1 MQGEF
6 ETNPLVT
13 RSPQSYSPRNP
24 MPAPE
29 SVLKLCETFAD
40 HRDHY
45 RSGSYNEAQLRKE
58 FLDPFFAALGWDM
71 DNAAGLAPQY
81 RDVIHEDALRVG
93 VHVKAPDYAFTLH
106 GQRKFFLEAKKPA
119 VNIKS
124 DVDPAYQLR
133 RYAWSAKMPLSILSD
148 FEEFAI
154 YDTRVKPVKNDPSS
168 KARTFYC
175 TFDQYAE
182 KWDEIAAIF
191 SRDAILK
198 GSFDKYADSNKKKK
212 GTAEVDAAFLE
223 EIERWRDLLAR
234 NLALRNPALS
244 VRDLNFA
251 VQKTIDRLVFLRIC
265 EDRGTEDYGKLR
277 SIANGPQTYPRLLE
291 LFRAADARYNSG
303 LFHFSK
309 EKGQAEE
316 PDTLTPHLLLDDK
329 VLKDI
334 IVHLYYPDSPYEFSV
349 LPADILGS
357 VYEQF
362 LGKVIN
368 LTAGHRAVVEDKPE
382 VKKAGGVFYTP
393 SYIVDYIVKQT
404 VGPLIEDKTPKQ
416 IEAIRILDPACG
428 SGSFLIV
435 VYQFLLDWYH
445 RHYISHDPEKL
456 AKGKNPVLVPARG
469 GGWALT
475 TAERKRILLA
485 HIFGVDIDSQAVEVT
500 KLSLLLK
507 VLEGETTQSVQ
518 RELIHQR
525 VLPDLGNNIKCGNSL
540 IGSDFYDDPQMLLLD
555 GDSQY
560 RINVFDWKTA
570 FPEVFERGGFD
581 CVIGN
586 PPYVRIQAMKDWAPV
601 EVEIYKKAYASA
613 ASGNYDLYVVFVEKA
628 LRLIN
633 AGGRVGFILPHKFF
647 NAHYG
652 RNLRQIIA
660 EGRHLSQIVHFGHHQ
675 VFSGATTYTCL
686 LFLDR
691 IYKITCPFIKVHDLH
706 AWRTRMDEVMN
717 LPEPENSVVRE
728 DEAVYQ
734 IGNPEVDAVVTIGD
748 IPLSELGGDE
758 WNFGVGAL
766 AKLMGKLHARP
777 NKLGDVARLFVGIQ
791 TDGDAIFILH
801 DAVENARQTEAF
813 SKESN
818 CRVVVEST
826 SLRRLLKGSVN
837 LDRYQIRDDGKR
849 LLFPYQPES
858 PGEVVPL
865 KDIEAACPGTFR
877 YLMNHSQ
884 QLKKRG
890 KGLLGSSWHG
900 YVYRKNHARMVGP
913 KILCPAIA
921 RGAAFALDSMGDYF
935 FTGSGSGGGGAY
947 GIRLNDDQRIDLKFL
962 LALLNSKLADRFF
975 KANSTPFRG
984 GWIALTKQHIEN
996 FPIRVIDPANKS
1008 DLATHDRIVT
1018 LVEKMLDL
1026 HKQRAAAK
1034 TPHEQTA
1041 LDRQIS
1047 ATDAQIDRLVYDLY
1061 GLTEE
1066 EIKLVECA

>member
-1 MQGEF
+1 
-6 ETNPLVT
+6 
-13 RSPQSYSPRNP
+13 
-24 MPAPE
+24 MPAPD

-45 RSGSYNEAQLRKE
+45 RSGNYNEAQLRKE

-71 DNAAGLAPQY
+71 DNAQGLAPQY
-81 RDVIHEDALRVG
+81 RDVIHEDALRIG
-93 VHVKAPDYAFTLH
+93 PHVKAPDCAFTLH

-119 VNIKS
+119 VNIKT
-124 DVDPAYQLR
+124 DIDPAYQLR

-154 YDTRVKPVKNDPSS
+154 YDTRIKPAKGDPSS

-277 SIANGPQTYPRLLE
+277 SIANGTQTYPRLLE
-291 LFRAADARYNSG
+291 LFRAADQRYNSG

-329 VLKDI
+329 TLKDI

-404 VGPLIEDKTPKQ
+404 VGPLIEGKTPKQ
-416 IEAIRILDPACG
+416 IDSIRVLDPACG

-445 RHYISHDPEKL
+445 QYYISHDPEKL
-456 AKGKNPVLVPARG
+456 AKGKSPVLVQARV

-485 HIFGVDIDSQAVEVT
+485 HVFGVDIDSQAVEVT

-525 VLPDLGNNIKCGNSL
+525 VLPDLGDNIKCGNSL
-540 IGSDFYDDPQMLLLD
+540 IGSDFYAQPGLPEMDADAHL
-555 GDSQY
+555 
-560 RINVFDWKTA
+560 RVNVFDWEGKDGFSEIMKA
-570 FPEVFERGGFD
+570 GGFD
-581 CVIGN
+581 AVVGN
-586 PPYVRIQAMKDWAPV
+586 PPYAYRNATDAALRSYYLTTY
-601 EVEIYKKAYASA
+601 ETAEGNFDIYKFFIERASMLLRTKGKLGMIVSA
-613 ASGNYDLYVVFVEKA
+613 TFLVQPTFARLRSYLLKTFELNQLCPLGPNVFA
-628 LRLIN
+628 N
-633 AGGRVGFILPHKFF
+633 ATVDTCIIEATKSKRKIS
-647 NAHYG
+647 N
-652 RNLRQIIA
+652 QIEIIA
-660 EGRHLSQIVHFGHHQ
+660 PELPTEISIFKSYKVRQTRFEANPSQ
-675 VFSGATTYTCL
+675 
-686 LFLDR
+686 LFDYR
-691 IYKITCPFIKVHDLH
+691 
-706 AWRTRMDEVMN
+706 
-717 LPEPENSVVRE
+717 
-728 DEAVYQ
+728 
-734 IGNPEVDAVVTIGD
+734 
-748 IPLSELGGDE
+748 LSEQGADLVRRLFTE
-758 WNFGVGAL
+758 FPTIETKFEFGVGINTGYIKDDLTAPVRID
-766 AKLMGKLHARP
+766 K
-777 NKLGDVARLFVGIQ
+777 
-791 TDGDAIFILH
+791 
-801 DAVENARQTEAF
+801 
-813 SKESN
+813 
-818 CRVVVEST
+818 
-826 SLRRLLKGSVN
+826 
-837 LDRYQIRDDGKR
+837 RYH
-849 LLFPYQPES
+849 PM
-858 PGEVVPL
+858 V
-865 KDIEAACPGTFR
+865 PGTGISR
-877 YLMNHSQ
+877 YGCVNTVGWIMYDPEYVKSRGDRGRSLPPEKFFSQ
-884 QLKKRG
+884 DKILVVRTRNLSLARRVIATLDDEKNYNLNRLSNIIARDG
-890 KGLLGSSWHG
+890 FDLKGLLG
-900 YVYRKNHARMVGP
+900 V
-913 KILCPAIA
+913 
-921 RGAAFALDSMGDYF
+921 
-935 FTGSGSGGGGAY
+935 
-947 GIRLNDDQRIDLKFL
+947 LNSR
-962 LALLNSKLADRFF
+962 LLNWLFATRFYDYEI
-975 KANSTPFRG
+975 KPVYLRQSPVCNINST
-984 GWIALTKQHIEN
+984 ALI
-996 FPIRVIDPANKS
+996 
-1008 DLATHDRIVT
+1008 T

-1026 HKQRAAAK
+1026 HKQRAAAR

-1047 ATDAQIDRLVYDLY
+1047 ATDIQIDRLVYDLY

-1066 EIKLVECA
+1066 EIKLVEGA